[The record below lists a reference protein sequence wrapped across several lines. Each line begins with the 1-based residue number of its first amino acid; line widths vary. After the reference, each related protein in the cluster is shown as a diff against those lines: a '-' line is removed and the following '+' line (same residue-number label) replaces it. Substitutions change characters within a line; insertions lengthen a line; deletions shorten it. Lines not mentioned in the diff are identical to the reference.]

1 MSGQTA
7 ERISKLQTQAQIID
21 GHFDLLLDV
30 EIQRSRGRKRVIETD
45 YLPGFYEGGVKT
57 IVAAIFVENEF
68 LPEMG
73 LRKALNQI
81 SALYEEIEESSDK
94 IMLCKTLDDLNT
106 AREHGKVAFVLSLE
120 GAEPLSN
127 DLSLLRIFYEL
138 GVRLL
143 GLVWSRRNYV
153 GDGSF
158 FSPVREGKK
167 GGITEFGVRLIE
179 AAEDIGMI
187 IDVSHLNDEGFWDV
201 MEIAKKPVIASH
213 SNCRSL
219 ANSMR
224 NLTDEQIKALAAR
237 NGVIGMNA
245 NNFFTADRDEE
256 ANAATLLNHVDYI
269 AKLVGTEHI
278 ALGLDLCDDFM
289 KYMSPDSLQ
298 HMPRKPFD
306 VVAGHRSV
314 PQLTAGLV
322 ERGYT
327 DEQIEAILGKNF
339 ERVYREVWK

>member
-1 MSGQTA
+1 MNEQTA
-7 ERISKLQTQAQIID
+7 RISQLQSRAQIID
-21 GHFDLLLDV
+21 GHFDLLMDV

-45 YLPGFYEGGVKT
+45 YLPAFEQGGVKT
-57 IVAAIFVENEF
+57 IVAAIFVDNEF

-81 SALYEEIEESSDK
+81 SALYEEVEESADK
-94 IMLCKTLDDLNT
+94 IMLCKSLDDLNT
-106 AREHGKVAFVLSLE
+106 AREQGKIAFVLSLE

-143 GLVWSRRNYV
+143 GLVWSRRNFV

-158 FSPVREGKK
+158 FAPVREGTK
-167 GGITEFGVRLIE
+167 GGISHFGVRLIE
-179 AAEDIGMI
+179 AAEEMGMI

-224 NLTDEQIKALAAR
+224 NLTDDQIKALAQR
-237 NGVIGMNA
+237 DGVIGMNA
-245 NNFFTADRDEE
+245 NNFFTADNDEE
-256 ANAATLLNHVDYI
+256 ANVQTLLNHVDYI
-269 AKLVGTEHI
+269 ARLVGVEHI
-278 ALGLDLCDDFM
+278 GLGLDLCDDFM
-289 KYMSPDSLQ
+289 KYVSPDSLKG
-298 HMPRKPFD
+298 MPRKPFD
-306 VVAGHRSV
+306 VVAGHRSI

-327 DEQIEAILGKNF
+327 DGQIEAILGKNF
-339 ERVYREVWK
+339 ERVYRAVWK